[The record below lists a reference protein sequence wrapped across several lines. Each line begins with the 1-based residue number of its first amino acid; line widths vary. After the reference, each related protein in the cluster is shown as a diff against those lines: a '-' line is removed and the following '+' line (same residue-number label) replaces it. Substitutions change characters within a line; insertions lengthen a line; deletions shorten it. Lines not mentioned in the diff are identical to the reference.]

1 MEEEGKTGKGSLRI
15 SYFALDKPSGYA
27 TILSN
32 TTDSKQTQICESQR
46 TAHQLCSYTWNGHS
60 ALLHT

>member
-1 MEEEGKTGKGSLRI
+1 MEEEGKIGKGRLRI
-15 SYFALDKPSGYA
+15 LDFALDKPSGYT
-27 TILSN
+27 TILSK
-32 TTDSKQTQICESQR
+32 TFDSKQTQICESQR